1 VYTVTTEERGLV
13 PTTEFDEYV
22 ATCGTAL
29 LRFAYLLT
37 GDYHLAE
44 DVLQEA
50 LVKVHDRW
58 SGLRDKEYPTAYV
71 RRAITR
77 QYLSWRR
84 RRSSGETPS
93 ELDADLLTARGDHTE
108 QLADRDELWHAL
120 AGLPRQQRAVLV
132 LRFYEDLDDAEIGRL
147 IGCSPVTVRSHTSRG
162 LAQLRSRMPA
172 LIERGEF
179 R

>member
-1 VYTVTTEERGLV
+1 MPLGFDDYVTERGR
-13 PTTEFDEYV
+13 
-22 ATCGTAL
+22 AL

-50 LVKVHDRW
+50 LAKVHGRW
-58 SGLRDKEYPTAYV
+58 SRLRRDDDPNAYV
-71 RRAITR
+71 RTAILR

-93 ELDADLLTARGDHTE
+93 ELTVDAPGGTDYAET
-108 QLADRDELWHAL
+108 LAQRDALWHAL
-120 AGLPRQQRAVLV
+120 SGLPRQQRAAVV
-132 LRFYEDLDDAEIGRL
+132 LRFYEDLDDDEISRL
-147 IGCSPVTVRSHTSRG
+147 LNCSVATVRSHVSRG
-162 LAQLRSRMPA
+162 LARLRDE
-172 LIERGEF
+172 IHTVGGEV